1 MAEVARNGDIGAV
14 VSAQTNSVDE
24 VSNEL
29 DLLTP
34 SEVKMKTFSK
44 RIEDRAD
51 EEKYVQDKTELKIEI
66 ARIFKEGKLLL

>member
-14 VSAQTNSVDE
+14 VPAQTNSVDE

-34 SEVKMKTFSK
+34 SQVKMKTFSK

-51 EEKYVQDKTELKIEI
+51 RRWSLLAEGRRKYL
-66 ARIFKEGKLLL
+66 